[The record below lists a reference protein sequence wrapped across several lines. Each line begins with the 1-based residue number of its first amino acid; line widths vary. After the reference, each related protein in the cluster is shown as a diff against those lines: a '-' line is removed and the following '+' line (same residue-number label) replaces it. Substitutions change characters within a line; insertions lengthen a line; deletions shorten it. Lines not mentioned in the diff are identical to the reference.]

1 MGELKTSYYTLT
13 KMWNW
18 LSENKTSETL
28 TLEDALVKLD
38 EIMDKEE
45 DEYREYLESLPTK
58 LTLIEKIKKNI
69 YDITCTFQN

>member
-13 KMWNW
+13 KMWEW
-18 LSENKTSETL
+18 LSENKTSKTL

-38 EIMDKEE
+38 EIMDEEE

-58 LTLIEKIKKNI
+58 LTLFEKIIKKI
-69 YDITCTFQN
+69 ITI